1 MIPCLRHAVAG
12 DCRAESDAASV
23 GKNIPV
29 PAAIAALD
37 HGDSSAVP
45 LQVDEQSHDKMDNEY
60 IPEIDADH
68 DGDKRG
74 ERPAIWRQTCNNMVT
89 IPQRSTQW
97 SPL

>member
-1 MIPCLRHAVAG
+1 
-12 DCRAESDAASV
+12 
-23 GKNIPV
+23 
-29 PAAIAALD
+29 
-37 HGDSSAVP
+37 
-45 LQVDEQSHDKMDNEY
+45 MDNEY